1 VKSPRQ
7 AEVRNGL
14 TLIALAA
21 AMFSA
26 GACKKD
32 AESLVLVSLTASP
45 ADYALASVS
54 ITVEGVSKSFALSY
68 GLAETST
75 TTFGI
80 YLPSDVT
87 GTFNVSATASDG
99 TACGGYRGTSLAP
112 IDVTTGGTA
121 VAAVVLTP
129 GSICQV
135 DGGSGT
141 GGNGTGGSGTGGS
154 GTGGT
159 GGRGTGGASGAGGGG
174 AGAPPSLSH
183 CTEYVHNS
191 DPTAACVS
199 GNPNTDV
206 EITDVAFSPDGKL
219 LYSAGMDSRVKIWT
233 WDGADLAAE
242 GHELDTSGGF
252 TVLDVSSDNTLVMAG
267 SQSGRVTVWNVGT
280 TWSIAGNLMGI
291 TADVN
296 GVAFGPG
303 STNKDFTIYTA
314 DADSNLN
321 IYTLASLSPVSEV
334 LLRTTAT
341 PFTLSASPAASD
353 GSYWLSIGYS
363 DGDASLLNI
372 DAQGFTG
379 YEIPFTV
386 STSVSG
392 VYTGRFSPDGTML
405 EAGTLDG
412 SFGIWS
418 VPLPSSGAP
427 RTPQIAVGTDSVFG
441 GAFDPTSRYVAI
453 AGGLSFA
460 TRKIGIWTV
469 ATAAVFVTAP
479 PTLFTQRP
487 TAVAFSPDGKALA
500 VGEHNCGKV
509 LICAD

>member
-1 VKSPRQ
+1 
-7 AEVRNGL
+7 VRNGL

-54 ITVEGVSKSFALSY
+54 LTVDGVTKSFALSY

-80 YLPSDVT
+80 YLPSDVN

-99 TACGGYRGTSLAP
+99 TTCGGYRGTSLAP
-112 IDVTTGGTA
+112 IAVATGGTA
-121 VAAVVLTP
+121 VAAIVLTP
-129 GSICQV
+129 GSVCPV
-135 DGGSGT
+135 DGGS
-141 GGNGTGGSGTGGS
+141 GTGGSGTGGS
-154 GTGGT
+154 GTGGS
-159 GGRGTGGASGAGGGG
+159 GTGGNGTGGNGGGVDT
-174 AGAPPSLSH
+174 GAPPSLSH

-191 DPTAACVS
+191 NTTAACVS
-199 GNPNTDV
+199 GDPNTDV

-219 LYSAGMDSRVKIWT
+219 LYSAGTDSRVKIWT

-252 TVLDVSSDNTLVMAG
+252 AVLDVSSDNTLVMAG

-303 STNKDFTIYTA
+303 STNQDFTIYTA
-314 DADSNLN
+314 DADSNLD
-321 IYTLASLSPVSEV
+321 IYTLASLSPVNEV
-334 LLRTTAT
+334 SLRTTAT

-363 DGDASLLNI
+363 DGDASLLNV

-379 YEIPFTV
+379 DEIPFTV
-386 STSVSG
+386 STGVSG

-405 EAGTLDG
+405 EVGTLDG

-427 RTPQIAVGTDSVFG
+427 RTPQITVGTDSVFG

-453 AGGLSFA
+453 AGGLSVG
-460 TRKIGIWTV
+460 TRKIGLWTV
-469 ATAAVFVTAP
+469 ATGAALATAP
-479 PTLFTQRP
+479 TTLFTQRP